1 MQHLNHGRTRKIKPQ
16 ARPKQSTTFL
26 NGQEGSSTLQNH
38 QELYNTY
45 NNHAKAAK
53 TILNWQ

>member
-1 MQHLNHGRTRKIKPQ
+1 MQHLNHGRTPKINPQ
-16 ARPKQSTTFL
+16 VRPKVNTTFS
-26 NGQEGSSTLQNH
+26 NCPEGSSILQNH
-38 QELYNTY
+38 QEMYKTY